1 MITNTSIGRYGRFAN
16 MLFQIAAV
24 VGIARKSGQS
34 YGFLPLEN
42 ADHRDRF
49 GSNEPVDINNYF
61 VNRFPR
67 LDKEEKMF
75 VQRPYS
81 WGYHDI
87 YLPAGDWAISGHF
100 QSERYFMHAI
110 DEVRGLLTMH
120 NEQDYTDY
128 VAIHVRRGDYDDKYH
143 PRLGMEYY
151 KLALEQFPPETK
163 FLIFSD
169 DIPAAREL
177 LGLGANF
184 ASFTYVS
191 GGDYLQDFRIMK
203 RCGGFITANSSFSLM
218 AAILSPVEK
227 KKIICPRTWFG
238 PAWKPSTVD
247 IYPRGSIQV

>member
-24 VGIARKSGQS
+24 IGIARKSGQS

-49 GSNEPVDINNYF
+49 GSNEPVDIENYF

-67 LDKEEKMF
+67 LDKEEGRF
-75 VQRPYS
+75 VQRPYA

-100 QSERYFMHAI
+100 QSDRYFEECI
-110 DEVRGLLTMH
+110 DEVRALLTMTGEVDH
-120 NEQDYTDY
+120 QEY

-151 KLALEQFPPETK
+151 RPALEKFKAGTK
-163 FLIFSD
+163 FLVFSD
-169 DIPAAREL
+169 DIPAAE
-177 LGLGANF
+177 AMF
-184 ASFTYVS
+184 
-191 GGDYLQDFRIMK
+191 GGDSCYTYMTGGNYLQDFKIMK

-218 AAILSPVEK
+218 AAILSPVENK
-227 KKIICPRTWFG
+227 QVICPRNWFG
-238 PAWKPSTVD
+238 PAWKPSTQD
-247 IYPRGSIQV
+247 IYPRRSIRV